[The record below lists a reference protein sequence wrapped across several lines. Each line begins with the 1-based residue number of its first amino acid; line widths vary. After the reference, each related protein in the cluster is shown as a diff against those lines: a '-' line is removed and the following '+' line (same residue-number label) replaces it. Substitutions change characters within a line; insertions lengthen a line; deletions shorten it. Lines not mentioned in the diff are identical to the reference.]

1 MAAQALWT
9 MASCVEIPQDAPV
22 VRNKEGKKRRPDGQC
37 CEALGPDGEVCG
49 EFFSSSWYAQNRCCA
64 KADCKRYFG
73 VAGVYQ
79 PKKAKTT
86 AAPLA
91 DRSNEQ
97 RSQQQPPPLQQ
108 HQPPPQATPPT
119 VETQQQAG
127 RQPAQPPAVTAAAA
141 AQQVATTIAEP
152 HAPRSA
158 EAQAV
163 QHGFIAGFAAPPGAP
178 VSLPLGAAIEC
189 FSARFGDGC
198 WRHEAGEV
206 ELLDCACCRANA
218 AAFAA
223 VKEAEF
229 EPYLRSADLVVLRS
243 FKVKAGVGK
252 LTIESRD
259 STTRFAPHV
268 WAGHMEVR
276 IWDVETDRVVLT
288 YEGGLRRKFEFNY
301 LGSGREFEFEAAFY
315 ASAADKELCQRHDAV
330 PRVVREFGD

>member
-1 MAAQALWT
+1 MFNVQHFQAVQ
-9 MASCVEIPQDAPV
+9 AV
-22 VRNKEGKKRRPDGQC
+22 G
-37 CEALGPDGEVCG
+37 
-49 EFFSSSWYAQNRCCA
+49 F
-64 KADCKRYFG
+64 
-73 VAGVYQ
+73 
-79 PKKAKTT
+79 
-86 AAPLA
+86 PLI
-91 DRSNEQ
+91 SP
-97 RSQQQPPPLQQ
+97 QQQ
-108 HQPPPQATPPT
+108 QPPPQATPPT
-119 VETQQQAG
+119 VEETRQQVWNLFM
-127 RQPAQPPAVTAAAA
+127 PPAVAAAAA
-141 AQQVATTIAEP
+141 AQQVATPNVEP
-152 HAPRSA
+152 HAPLPA
-158 EAQAV
+158 EAPAQE
-163 QHGFIAGFAAPPGAP
+163 QHLEHLHHGFAAPPGTTC
-178 VSLPLGAAIEC
+178 SLPLGAALEC
-189 FSARFGDGC
+189 FSTRFGDGC

-259 STTRFAPHV
+259 STTRFPPHV

-276 IWDVETDRVVLT
+276 IRDVETDRVVLT